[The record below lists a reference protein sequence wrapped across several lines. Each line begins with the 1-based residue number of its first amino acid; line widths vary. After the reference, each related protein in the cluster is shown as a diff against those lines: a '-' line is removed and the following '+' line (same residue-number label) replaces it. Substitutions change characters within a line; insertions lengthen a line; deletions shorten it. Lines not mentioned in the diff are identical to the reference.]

1 MPCCATKVANSMFFR
16 TGSVLMTNSWFLLHQ
31 RFYNKFMKNKMVTPK
46 AFGSS
51 RVMQHT
57 TTR

>member
-1 MPCCATKVANSMFFR
+1 MPCWATKVANSIFFC

-31 RFYNKFMKNKMVTPK
+31 RFYNKFMKKKMVTPK